1 MHRSSPKHRKLIVAL
16 LVGLPAIGLA
26 ASANAAEDLSY
37 NYVQGGYAATNT
49 DGADA
54 EGFGGEA
61 SFAIHPNFHLFG
73 GYNTQEIDGSSVDLE
88 NWRAGVGYNHPV
100 SGNTDLLTRVA
111 YENFQADEVGLDED
125 GWSAEVGVR
134 SALTPNLEGYAL
146 AGYED
151 GDDFDGSAY
160 GRVGGQVKFNQS
172 WGVVGDVKFADGDT
186 QWFVGPRLTW

>member
-16 LVGLPAIGLA
+16 LAGLPAIGLA
-26 ASANAAEDLSY
+26 TSANAAEALSY

-61 SFAIHPNFHLFG
+61 SFAIHPNFHVFG
-73 GYNTQEIDGSSVDLE
+73 GYNTQEIDDSSVDLE

-111 YENFQADEVGLDED
+111 YENFQADEVGLDEG
-125 GWSAEVGVR
+125 GWSAEDGVR
-134 SALTPNLEGYAL
+134 SALTNNVEGYAL

-160 GRVGGQVKFNQS
+160 GRVGGQVKFNQN